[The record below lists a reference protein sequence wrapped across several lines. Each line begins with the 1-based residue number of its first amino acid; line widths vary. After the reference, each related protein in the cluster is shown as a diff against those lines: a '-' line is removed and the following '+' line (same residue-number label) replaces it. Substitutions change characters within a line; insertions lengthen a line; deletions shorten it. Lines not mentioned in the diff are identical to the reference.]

1 MLSKLSHQESSEIR
15 FVSFRCAE
23 IALSEICH
31 QLNFG
36 IDRCVPPPFWQHL
49 TDQQKRGKE
58 RGTDRPCAC
67 SSWILRYLNGL
78 LSSTM
83 ERYYRKE
90 TSGSGHRRGR
100 HSPPCSPLSIPVD
113 HHLGEKKKS
122 EWKHSSMLDSGVAT
136 ILTPSQFSK
145 QISFP
150 DESSSSHP
158 HAAGPPFSCAR
169 DPCRNSIAGVLS
181 SPIHTDTPVF
191 LKKYIY

>member
-1 MLSKLSHQESSEIR
+1 MRPSSFLTTFNRSTKARKRKGNRPAMCMQLVDLTLFKRTIKQHDGK
-15 FVSFRCAE
+15 V
-23 IALSEICH
+23 LSERDVRVRAQEGEAQPSLLATVHTC
-31 QLNFG
+31 
-36 IDRCVPPPFWQHL
+36 
-49 TDQQKRGKE
+49 
-58 RGTDRPCAC
+58 RP
-67 SSWILRYLNGL
+67 
-78 LSSTM
+78 
-83 ERYYRKE
+83 
-90 TSGSGHRRGR
+90 
-100 HSPPCSPLSIPVD
+100 SP
-113 HHLGEKKKS
+113 GGKKKS

-191 LKKYIY
+191 FKKFCPFILKK